1 LKDNLI
7 KAVDYGQK
15 LGTDYIEVRAQRLIK
30 TFLTTE
36 DGIVEVTE
44 IAIPVGGISVPVNKL
59 SLLAPYI
66 GLTILLAVAAITVG
80 YIKKRKRR
88 TGIIS

>member
-1 LKDNLI
+1 MKDNLI

-15 LGTDYIEVRAQRLIK
+15 LGTDYIEVRAQRLFK
-30 TFLTTE
+30 TFLRTE

>member
-1 LKDNLI
+1 MKDNLI